1 MLPFEGIRVLDLTHV
16 FAGPFST
23 FQLAVLGA
31 EVIKIEP
38 FDKPDMTRFEGP
50 TEDHNL
56 ELMGLQYQ
64 AQNGGKK
71 CMSLN
76 LKSSEGQEIL
86 TRLIISS
93 DVLVHNYSLN
103 AAVRLG
109 LTHERLKKVNPK
121 VIFCSISGYG
131 HTGPKAEHPAYD
143 IVVQAY
149 TGSMYANGT
158 AQTAP
163 VRIGPAVIDYG
174 TGSQTAFAI
183 AGALFKREKTQKG
196 CSIDV
201 AMSDCALMLMN
212 FHTHFTLETGKPPA
226 VIGNNDPMLAA
237 YGCYEAATGL
247 IMIGAFTNKQ
257 MARLMRILGN
267 HKRAEEIL
275 NCPRSD
281 IVKNYKEDREYLMS
295 EFLKFTAEN
304 LEEKLN
310 DHHIP
315 AARVRTLD
323 EALCEE
329 QITSRNIL
337 QKIDGRTLTTAGFT
351 YSDEPPTIK
360 HAPRTLAADNEIIM
374 FELGYTAAEIN
385 GLRKKRVI

>member
-38 FDKPDMTRFEGP
+38 FDDPDMTRSEGP
-50 TEDHNL
+50 NVDDNL
-56 ELMGLQYQ
+56 QLMGLQFL

-71 CMSLN
+71 CMGLN
-76 LKSSEGQEIL
+76 LKSSEGQKIL
-86 TRLIISS
+86 TRMIKLS
-93 DVLVHNYSLN
+93 DVLVHKYSLN
-103 AAVRLG
+103 ASKRLG
-109 LTHERLKKVNPK
+109 LTYERLKKLNPK
-121 VIFCSISGYG
+121 IVFCAISGYG
-131 HTGPKAEHPAYD
+131 HTGPKAEHPAFD

-158 AQTAP
+158 NKSTP
-163 VRIGPAVIDYG
+163 IRIGPAVIDYG
-174 TGSQTAFAI
+174 IGSQTAFAI
-183 AGALFKREKTQKG
+183 AGALFKREKTKKG

-212 FHTHFTLETGKPPA
+212 FHTHFTLETGKPPP
-226 VIGNNDPMLAA
+226 VVGNNDPFLPA
-237 YGCYEAATGL
+237 YGCFETATSL

-257 MARLMRILGN
+257 MARLMRFLGN
-267 HKRAEEIL
+267 HKRADEVM
-275 NCPRSD
+275 NCQRSD
-281 IVKNYKEDREYLMS
+281 IPKNFKEDREYLLC
-295 EFLKFTAEN
+295 EFKKFTAED

-310 DHHIP
+310 DYHIP

-323 EALCEE
+323 ESLCDE

-337 QKIDGRTLTTAGFT
+337 QKFDGRTFTTAGFT
-351 YSDEPPTIK
+351 YSDGLPTIR
-360 HAPRTLAADNEIIM
+360 HAPRALAADNEKIM
-374 FELGYTAAEIN
+374 LDFGYTAAEIDR
-385 GLRKKRVI
+385 LREKKVI